1 MVVNLED
8 SKIVFD
14 GKSVFRGFI
23 MIYLTVE
30 LCKSIY
36 RAEKRYS
43 ARLDAELKQI
53 KKEQKLSK
61 KELKRKRK
69 MGLM

>member
-8 SKIVFD
+8 TQVVID
-14 GKSVFRGFI
+14 AKSVFRGFVVTYI
-23 MIYLTVE
+23 VIE

-43 ARLDAELKQI
+43 AKLDAELKAI

-61 KELKRKRK
+61 KNSKKVESK
-69 MGLM
+69 